1 MSNEAVIVDVVRTA
15 SGRGKP
21 GGALSGVHPAD
32 LLAGVLSELVT
43 RNGLDPALVDDV
55 IGGCVSQV
63 GEQGYNVTRTAL
75 LSAGFPDS
83 VPGAT
88 IDRQCGSSQQA
99 ATFAAQGVMA
109 GSYDI
114 VIACGVESMSRVPL
128 GSSLGTA
135 QSPQNQQ
142 GGQSPQNQ
150 QGGQSHQN
158 QQSVQIPNPHGTLMR
173 DRYPDGLVNQGVSAE
188 LMNQKWKLGRGELDA
203 FAARSHR
210 LAAAAAERGDF
221 DGELR
226 PTTLRDGRV
235 VAADE
240 TIRPGT
246 TLDSLAA
253 LPPAFRTDAL
263 AARFPKLDWHITAG
277 NSSPLTDGAS
287 AALIMS
293 AKRAAQLGLNPR
305 ARFHSFAVTGS
316 DPLLMLT
323 GVIPAT
329 RRILERSGLSIDD
342 LDAYEVNEA
351 FATVPLVWLRELG
364 ANPALLNPR
373 GGAIAL
379 GHALGSS
386 GTRLLGTLL
395 NHLELTGGRW
405 GLQTMCEGGGM
416 ANATIIERL

>member
-1 MSNEAVIVDVVRTA
+1 MSNDAVIVDVVRTA

-32 LLAGVLSELVT
+32 LLAGVLRELVS
-43 RNGLDPALVDDV
+43 RNGLDPALVEDV

-63 GEQGYNVTRTAL
+63 GEQSYNVVRTAL
-75 LSAGFPDS
+75 LSAGFPES
-83 VPGAT
+83 VPGTT

-99 ATFAAQGVMA
+99 AAFAAQAVMS
-109 GSYDI
+109 GSCDV

-128 GSSLGTA
+128 GSSLGGA
-135 QSPQNQQ
+135 PGQ
-142 GGQSPQNQ
+142 GSGAEVPGQD
-150 QGGQSHQN
+150 
-158 QQSVQIPNPHGTLMR
+158 PHGTLMHA
-173 DRYPDGLVNQGVSAE
+173 RYPQGLVNQGVSAE
-188 LMNQKWKLGRGELDA
+188 LINQQWRLGRGELDA

-210 LAAAAAERGDF
+210 LAAAAADRGDF

-226 PTTLRDGRV
+226 PTTLPDGRV
-235 VAADE
+235 VTDDE

-316 DPLLMLT
+316 DPKLMLT

-329 RRILERSGLSIDD
+329 RRILERSGLGIDD

-351 FATVPLVWLRELG
+351 FASVPLVWLRELG
-364 ANPALLNPR
+364 ADPALLNPR